1 MIFSKILKKFILL
14 FLFFFLNT
22 TAAKEVLD
30 KIAVIVGDGVVLES
44 QFNLK
49 FKRYIQ
55 EFSKQNPNQPLPP
68 ERFLKKQILENLII
82 EELLFQKAEKFGV
95 RISDQELNDYMQRL
109 ASSNNLSLDEFVNEV
124 STEGDFQDFRKDLR
138 NNLIIQRVQRG
149 LVRPK
154 VFISDQ
160 EIKNYIGSTDGQNS
174 ILVEYKINQIL
185 VKSKIPADEVY
196 RKLSDGK
203 NFNALK
209 REYDE
214 SNDNEIPKWQKISEL
229 PSLFNIV
236 KDMQIGEFSEAL
248 KTGAGYYFIK
258 LEDKKGD
265 TVKIENQALVR
276 HILVQTSEIR
286 SDKQAEQLIKEIKD
300 RVIAGED
307 FRVLARLYSDDPGS
321 KLDGGNLGWSTSDK
335 YDPTFKKV
343 IDESSLNIVSDV
355 FKSSFGFHILEVLD
369 RREKDVSSEL
379 QKDKAFR
386 IIFERKYEEQL
397 ERTLQELRAES
408 YVNIKIKI

>member
-1 MIFSKILKKFILL
+1 MIFSKILKKFI
-14 FLFFFLNT
+14 FLFIFFSLNA

-49 FKRYIQ
+49 FNRYIQ

-68 ERFLKKQILENLII
+68 ESFLKKQILENLII
-82 EELLFQKAEKFGV
+82 EELLFQKAKKFGV
-95 RISDQELNDYMQRL
+95 RISDQELNDYMERL
-109 ASSNNLSLDEFVNEV
+109 ASSNNLSLDEFINKV
-124 STEGDFQDFRKDLR
+124 STEGNFQNFRKDLR

-149 LVRPK
+149 LVGPK

-160 EIKNYIGSTDGQNS
+160 EIKNYIESTDGQNS

-185 VKSKIPADEVY
+185 VKSKILADEVY
-196 RKLSDGK
+196 RKLSDGE
-203 NFNALK
+203 NFNTLK

-214 SNDNEIPKWQKISEL
+214 SNDDEIPKWQKISEL
-229 PSLFNIV
+229 PSLFNIA
-236 KDMQIGEFSEAL
+236 KDMQIDDFSEPL
-248 KTGAGYYFIK
+248 KSGAGYYFIK

-265 TVKIENQALVR
+265 TVKIEKQDLVR

-286 SDKQAEQLIKEIKD
+286 SDKQAEELIKEIKD
-300 RVIAGED
+300 RVIAGEE

-343 IDESSLNIVSDV
+343 IDESNLNIVSDV

>member
-1 MIFSKILKKFILL
+1 MIFSKILKKFI
-14 FLFFFLNT
+14 FLFIFFSLNA

-44 QFNLK
+44 QFNFK
-49 FKRYIQ
+49 FNRYIQ
-55 EFSKQNPNQPLPP
+55 EFLKQNPNQPLPP
-68 ERFLKKQILENLII
+68 ESFLKKQILENLII
-82 EELLFQKAEKFGV
+82 EELLFQKAKKFGV
-95 RISDQELNDYMQRL
+95 RISDQELNDYMERL
-109 ASSNNLSLDEFVNEV
+109 ASSNNLSLDEFINKV

-185 VKSKIPADEVY
+185 VKSKNLADEVY
-196 RKLSDGK
+196 QKLSDGK
-203 NFNALK
+203 NFNELK
-209 REYDE
+209 KEYDE
-214 SNDNEIPKWQKISEL
+214 SNDDEIPKWQKISEL
-229 PSLFNIV
+229 PSLFSIA
-236 KDMQIGEFSEAL
+236 KDMQIDDFSEAL
-248 KTGAGYYFIK
+248 KSGAGYYLIK

-265 TVKIENQALVR
+265 TVKIEKQALVR

-286 SDKQAEQLIKEIKD
+286 SDKQAEELIKEIKD
-300 RVIAGED
+300 RVIAGEE

-343 IDESSLNIVSDV
+343 IDESNLNMVSDV
-355 FKSSFGFHILEVLD
+355 FKSSFGFHILEVMD

-408 YVNIKIKI
+408 YVDIKIKI

>member
-1 MIFSKILKKFILL
+1 MIFSKILKKFI
-14 FLFFFLNT
+14 FLFIFFSLNA

-49 FKRYIQ
+49 FNRYIQ

-68 ERFLKKQILENLII
+68 ESFLKKQILENLII

-95 RISDQELNDYMQRL
+95 RISDQELNDYMERL
-109 ASSNNLSLDEFVNEV
+109 ASSNNLSLEEFINEV
-124 STEGDFQDFRKDLR
+124 STGGDFQDFRKDLR

-154 VFISDQ
+154 VFITDQ
-160 EIKNYIGSTDGQNS
+160 EIKNYIGSVDGQNS
-174 ILVEYKINQIL
+174 ILVEYKIDQIL
-185 VKSKIPADEVY
+185 VKSKILADEVY

-209 REYDE
+209 IEYDE
-214 SNDNEIPKWQKISEL
+214 SNDEEIPKWQKISEL
-229 PSLFNIV
+229 PSLFNIA
-236 KDMQIGEFSEAL
+236 KDMQIDDFSEAL
-248 KTGAGYYFIK
+248 KSGAGYYFIK
-258 LEDKKGD
+258 LVDKKGD
-265 TVKIENQALVR
+265 TVKIEKQDLVR

-286 SDKQAEQLIKEIKD
+286 SDKQAEELIKEIKD
-300 RVIAGED
+300 RVIAGEE

-343 IDESSLNIVSDV
+343 IDESNLNIVSDV

>member
-1 MIFSKILKKFILL
+1 MIFSKILKKFI
-14 FLFFFLNT
+14 FLFIFFSLNA

-44 QFNLK
+44 QFNFK
-49 FKRYIQ
+49 FNRYIQ
-55 EFSKQNPNQPLPP
+55 EFLKQNPNQPLPP
-68 ERFLKKQILENLII
+68 ESFLKKQILENLII
-82 EELLFQKAEKFGV
+82 EELLFQKAKKFGV
-95 RISDQELNDYMQRL
+95 RISDQELNDYMERL
-109 ASSNNLSLDEFVNEV
+109 ASSNNLSLDEFINKV

-185 VKSKIPADEVY
+185 VKSKNLADEVY
-196 RKLSDGK
+196 QKLSDGK
-203 NFNALK
+203 NFNELK
-209 REYDE
+209 KEYDE
-214 SNDNEIPKWQKISEL
+214 SNDDEIPKWQKISEL
-229 PSLFNIV
+229 PSLFSIA
-236 KDMQIGEFSEAL
+236 KDMQIDDFSEAL
-248 KTGAGYYFIK
+248 KSGAGYYLIK

-265 TVKIENQALVR
+265 TVKIEKQALVR

-286 SDKQAEQLIKEIKD
+286 SDKQAEELIKEIKN
-300 RVIAGED
+300 RVIAGEE

-343 IDESSLNIVSDV
+343 IDESNLNMVSDV
-355 FKSSFGFHILEVLD
+355 FKSSFGFHILEVMD

-408 YVNIKIKI
+408 YVDIKIKI

>member
-1 MIFSKILKKFILL
+1 MIFSKILKKFICL
-14 FLFFFLNT
+14 FIFFSLNA

-49 FKRYIQ
+49 FNRYIQ

-68 ERFLKKQILENLII
+68 ESFLKKQILENLII
-82 EELLFQKAEKFGV
+82 EELLFQKAKKFGV
-95 RISDQELNDYMQRL
+95 RISDQELNDYMERL
-109 ASSNNLSLDEFVNEV
+109 ASSNNLSLDEFINKV

-185 VKSKIPADEVY
+185 VKSKNLADEVY
-196 RKLSDGK
+196 QKLSDGK
-203 NFNALK
+203 NFNELK
-209 REYDE
+209 KEYDE
-214 SNDNEIPKWQKISEL
+214 SNDDEIPKWQKISEL
-229 PSLFNIV
+229 PSLFSIA
-236 KDMQIGEFSEAL
+236 KDMQIDDFSEAL
-248 KTGAGYYFIK
+248 KSGAGYYLIK

-265 TVKIENQALVR
+265 TVKIEKQALVR

-286 SDKQAEQLIKEIKD
+286 SDKQAEELIKEIKD
-300 RVIAGED
+300 RVIAGEE

-343 IDESSLNIVSDV
+343 IDESNLNMVSDV
-355 FKSSFGFHILEVLD
+355 FKSSFGFHILEVMD

-408 YVNIKIKI
+408 YVDIKIKI

>member
-1 MIFSKILKKFILL
+1 MIFSKTLKKFIL
-14 FLFFFLNT
+14 FFIFFSLNA
-22 TAAKEVLD
+22 TATKEVLD

-44 QFNLK
+44 QFNFK
-49 FKRYIQ
+49 FNRYIQ

-68 ERFLKKQILENLII
+68 KSFLKKQILENLII

-95 RISDQELNDYMQRL
+95 RISDQELNDYMERL
-109 ASSNNLSLDEFVNEV
+109 ASSNNLSLDEFINKV

-149 LVRPK
+149 LVSPK

-185 VKSKIPADEVY
+185 VKSKNLADEVY
-196 RKLSDGK
+196 QKLSDGK
-203 NFNALK
+203 NFNELK

-214 SNDNEIPKWQKISEL
+214 SNDDEIPKWQKISEL
-229 PSLFNIV
+229 PSLFNIA
-236 KDMQIGEFSEAL
+236 KDMQIDDFSEAL
-248 KTGAGYYFIK
+248 KSGAGYYLIK

-265 TVKIENQALVR
+265 TVKIEKQDLVR

-286 SDKQAEQLIKEIKD
+286 SDKQAEELIKEIKD
-300 RVIAGED
+300 RVIAGEE

-321 KLDGGNLGWSTSDK
+321 KLDGGNLGWATSDK

-343 IDESSLNIVSDV
+343 IDESNLNIVSDV
-355 FKSSFGFHILEVLD
+355 FKSSFGFHILEVMD

-408 YVNIKIKI
+408 YVDIKIKI

>member
-1 MIFSKILKKFILL
+1 MIFSKILKKFIL
-14 FLFFFLNT
+14 FFIFFSLNA

-44 QFNLK
+44 QFNFK
-49 FKRYIQ
+49 FNRYIQ
-55 EFSKQNPNQPLPP
+55 EFLKQNPNQPLPP
-68 ERFLKKQILENLII
+68 ESFLKKQILENLII
-82 EELLFQKAEKFGV
+82 EELLFQKAKKFGV
-95 RISDQELNDYMQRL
+95 RISDQELNDYMERL
-109 ASSNNLSLDEFVNEV
+109 ASSNNLSLDEFINKV

-185 VKSKIPADEVY
+185 VKSKNLADEVY
-196 RKLSDGK
+196 QKLSDGK
-203 NFNALK
+203 DFNELK
-209 REYDE
+209 REYDA
-214 SNDNEIPKWQKISEL
+214 SNDDEIPKWQKISEL
-229 PSLFNIV
+229 PSLFSIA
-236 KDMQIGEFSEAL
+236 KDMQIDDFSEPL
-248 KTGAGYYFIK
+248 KSGAGYYFIK

-265 TVKIENQALVR
+265 TVKIEKQELVR

-286 SDKQAEQLIKEIKD
+286 SDKQAEELIKEIKD
-300 RVIAGED
+300 RVIAGEE

-343 IDESSLNIVSDV
+343 IDESTLNMVSDV
-355 FKSSFGFHILEVLD
+355 FKSSFGFHILEVMD

-408 YVNIKIKI
+408 YVDIKIKI

>member
-1 MIFSKILKKFILL
+1 MIFSKILKKFIL
-14 FLFFFLNT
+14 FFIFFSLNA

-44 QFNLK
+44 QFNFK
-49 FKRYIQ
+49 FNRYIQ
-55 EFSKQNPNQPLPP
+55 EFLKQNPNQPLPP
-68 ERFLKKQILENLII
+68 ESFLKKQILENLII
-82 EELLFQKAEKFGV
+82 EELLFQKAKKFGV
-95 RISDQELNDYMQRL
+95 RISDQELNDYMERL
-109 ASSNNLSLDEFVNEV
+109 ASSNNLSLDEFINKV

-185 VKSKIPADEVY
+185 VKSKNLADEVY
-196 RKLSDGK
+196 QKLSDGK
-203 NFNALK
+203 NFNELK
-209 REYDE
+209 KEYDE
-214 SNDNEIPKWQKISEL
+214 SNDDEIPKWQKISEL
-229 PSLFNIV
+229 PSLFSIA
-236 KDMQIGEFSEAL
+236 KDMQIDDFSEAL
-248 KTGAGYYFIK
+248 KSGAGYYLIK

-265 TVKIENQALVR
+265 TVKIEKQALVR

-286 SDKQAEQLIKEIKD
+286 SDKQAEELIKEIKN
-300 RVIAGED
+300 RVIAGEE

-343 IDESSLNIVSDV
+343 IDESNLNMVSDV
-355 FKSSFGFHILEVLD
+355 FKSSFGFHILEVMD

-408 YVNIKIKI
+408 YVDIKIKI

>member
-1 MIFSKILKKFILL
+1 MIFSKILKKFIL
-14 FLFFFLNT
+14 FFIFFSLNA

-44 QFNLK
+44 QFNFK
-49 FKRYIQ
+49 FNRYIQ

-68 ERFLKKQILENLII
+68 ESFLKKQILENLII

-95 RISDQELNDYMQRL
+95 RISDQELNDYMERL
-109 ASSNNLSLDEFVNEV
+109 ASSNNLSLDEFINKV

-185 VKSKIPADEVY
+185 VKSKNLADEVY

-203 NFNALK
+203 NFNELK
-209 REYDE
+209 REYDA
-214 SNDNEIPKWQKISEL
+214 SNDDEIPKWQKISEL
-229 PSLFNIV
+229 PSLFSIA
-236 KDMQIGEFSEAL
+236 KDMQIDDFSEAL
-248 KTGAGYYFIK
+248 KSGAGYYLIK

-265 TVKIENQALVR
+265 TVKIEKQDLVR

-286 SDKQAEQLIKEIKD
+286 SDKQAEELIKEIKD
-300 RVIAGED
+300 RLIAGEE

-343 IDESSLNIVSDV
+343 IDESNLNIVSDV
-355 FKSSFGFHILEVLD
+355 FKSSFGFHILEVMD

-408 YVNIKIKI
+408 YVDIKIKI

>member
-1 MIFSKILKKFILL
+1 MIFSKILKKFI
-14 FLFFFLNT
+14 FLFIFFSLNA

-49 FKRYIQ
+49 FNRYIQ

-68 ERFLKKQILENLII
+68 ESFLKKQILENLII

-95 RISDQELNDYMQRL
+95 RISDQELNDYMERL
-109 ASSNNLSLDEFVNEV
+109 ASSNNLSLEEFVNEV
-124 STEGDFQDFRKDLR
+124 STGGDFQDFRKDLR

-154 VFISDQ
+154 VFITDQ
-160 EIKNYIGSTDGQNS
+160 EIKNYIGSVDGQNS
-174 ILVEYKINQIL
+174 ILVEYKIDQIL
-185 VKSKIPADEVY
+185 VKSKILADEVY

-209 REYDE
+209 IEYDE
-214 SNDNEIPKWQKISEL
+214 SNDKEIPKWQKISEL
-229 PSLFNIV
+229 PSLFNIA
-236 KDMQIGEFSEAL
+236 KDMQIDDFSEAL
-248 KTGAGYYFIK
+248 KSGAGYYFIK
-258 LEDKKGD
+258 LLDKKGD
-265 TVKIENQALVR
+265 TVKIEKQDLVR
-276 HILVQTSEIR
+276 H
-286 SDKQAEQLIKEIKD
+286 KD
-300 RVIAGED
+300 RVIAGEE

-343 IDESSLNIVSDV
+343 IDESNLNMVSDV
-355 FKSSFGFHILEVLD
+355 FKSSFGFHILEVMD

>member
-109 ASSNNLSLDEFVNEV
+109 ATSNNLSLDEFVNEV

>member
-1 MIFSKILKKFILL
+1 MIFSKILKKFIL
-14 FLFFFLNT
+14 FFIFFSLNA

-44 QFNLK
+44 QFNFK
-49 FKRYIQ
+49 FNRYIQ
-55 EFSKQNPNQPLPP
+55 EFLKQNPNQPLPP
-68 ERFLKKQILENLII
+68 ESFLKKQILENLII
-82 EELLFQKAEKFGV
+82 EELLFQKAKKFGV
-95 RISDQELNDYMQRL
+95 RISDQELNDYMERL
-109 ASSNNLSLDEFVNEV
+109 ASSNNLSLDEFINKI

-185 VKSKIPADEVY
+185 VKSKNLADEVY

-203 NFNALK
+203 NFNELK
-209 REYDE
+209 REYDA
-214 SNDNEIPKWQKISEL
+214 SNDDEIPKWQKISEL
-229 PSLFNIV
+229 PSLFSIA
-236 KDMQIGEFSEAL
+236 KDMQIDDFSEAL
-248 KTGAGYYFIK
+248 KSGAGYYLIK

-265 TVKIENQALVR
+265 TVKIEKQDLVR

-286 SDKQAEQLIKEIKD
+286 SEKQAEELIKEIKD
-300 RVIAGED
+300 RIIAGEE

-343 IDESSLNIVSDV
+343 IDESTLNMVSDV
-355 FKSSFGFHILEVLD
+355 FKSSFGFHILEVMD

-379 QKDKAFR
+379 QKDKAFS
-386 IIFERKYEEQL
+386 IIFERKFEEQL

-408 YVNIKIKI
+408 YVDIKIKI

>member
-1 MIFSKILKKFILL
+1 MIFSKILKKFI
-14 FLFFFLNT
+14 FLFIFFSLNV

-49 FKRYIQ
+49 FNRYIQ

-68 ERFLKKQILENLII
+68 ESFLKKQILENLII

-95 RISDQELNDYMQRL
+95 RISDQELNDYMKRL
-109 ASSNNLSLDEFVNEV
+109 ASSNNLSLEEFINEV
-124 STEGDFQDFRKDLR
+124 STGGDFQDFRKDLR

-154 VFISDQ
+154 VFITDQ
-160 EIKNYIGSTDGQNS
+160 EIKNYIGSVDGQNS
-174 ILVEYKINQIL
+174 ILVEYKIDQIL
-185 VKSKIPADEVY
+185 VKSKILADEVY

-209 REYDE
+209 IEYDE
-214 SNDNEIPKWQKISEL
+214 GNDEEIPKWQKISEL
-229 PSLFNIV
+229 PSLFNIA
-236 KDMQIGEFSEAL
+236 KDMQIDDFSEAL
-248 KTGAGYYFIK
+248 ESGAGYYFIK
-258 LEDKKGD
+258 LVDKKGD
-265 TVKIENQALVR
+265 TVKIEKQDLVR

-286 SDKQAEQLIKEIKD
+286 SDKQAEELIKEIKD
-300 RVIAGED
+300 RVIAGEE

-343 IDESSLNIVSDV
+343 IDESNLNIVSDV

-379 QKDKAFR
+379 QKDQAFR

>member
-1 MIFSKILKKFILL
+1 MIFSKILKKFIL
-14 FLFFFLNT
+14 FFIFFSLNA

-44 QFNLK
+44 QFNFK
-49 FKRYIQ
+49 FNRYIQ
-55 EFSKQNPNQPLPP
+55 EFLKQNPNQPLPP
-68 ERFLKKQILENLII
+68 ESFLKKQILENLII
-82 EELLFQKAEKFGV
+82 EELLFQKAKKFGV
-95 RISDQELNDYMQRL
+95 RISDQELNDYMERL
-109 ASSNNLSLDEFVNEV
+109 ASSNNLSLDEFINKI

-185 VKSKIPADEVY
+185 VKSKNLADEVY

-203 NFNALK
+203 NFNELK
-209 REYDE
+209 REYDA
-214 SNDNEIPKWQKISEL
+214 SNDDEIPKWQKISEL
-229 PSLFNIV
+229 PSLFSIA
-236 KDMQIGEFSEAL
+236 KDMQIDDFSEAL
-248 KTGAGYYFIK
+248 KSGAGYYLIK

-265 TVKIENQALVR
+265 TVKIEKQDLVR

-286 SDKQAEQLIKEIKD
+286 SEKQAEELIKEIKD
-300 RVIAGED
+300 RIIAGEE

-343 IDESSLNIVSDV
+343 IDESNLNTVSDV

-379 QKDKAFR
+379 QKDKAFS
-386 IIFERKYEEQL
+386 IIFERKFEEQL

-408 YVNIKIKI
+408 YVDIKIKI

>member
-1 MIFSKILKKFILL
+1 MIFSKILKKFIL
-14 FLFFFLNT
+14 FFIFFSLNA

-44 QFNLK
+44 QFNFK
-49 FKRYIQ
+49 FNRYIQ

-68 ERFLKKQILENLII
+68 ESFLKKQILENLII
-82 EELLFQKAEKFGV
+82 EELLFQKAKKFGV
-95 RISDQELNDYMQRL
+95 RISDQELNDYMERL
-109 ASSNNLSLDEFVNEV
+109 ASSNNLSLDEFINKV

-185 VKSKIPADEVY
+185 VKSKNLADEVY
-196 RKLSDGK
+196 QKLSDGK
-203 NFNALK
+203 NFNELK
-209 REYDE
+209 KEYDE
-214 SNDNEIPKWQKISEL
+214 SNDDEIPKWQKISEL
-229 PSLFNIV
+229 PSLFNIA
-236 KDMQIGEFSEAL
+236 KDMQIDDFSEAL
-248 KTGAGYYFIK
+248 KSGAGYYLIK

-265 TVKIENQALVR
+265 TVKIEKQDLVR

-286 SDKQAEQLIKEIKD
+286 SDKQAEELIKEIKD
-300 RVIAGED
+300 RVIAGEE

-343 IDESSLNIVSDV
+343 IDESNLNMVSDV
-355 FKSSFGFHILEVLD
+355 FKSSFGFHILEVMD

-408 YVNIKIKI
+408 YVDIKIKI

>member
-1 MIFSKILKKFILL
+1 MIFSKILKKFI
-14 FLFFFLNT
+14 FLFIFFSLNA

-44 QFNLK
+44 QFNFK
-49 FKRYIQ
+49 FNRYIQ
-55 EFSKQNPNQPLPP
+55 EFLKQNPNQPLPP
-68 ERFLKKQILENLII
+68 ESFLKKQILENLII
-82 EELLFQKAEKFGV
+82 EELLFQKAKKFGV
-95 RISDQELNDYMQRL
+95 RISDQELNDYMERL
-109 ASSNNLSLDEFVNEV
+109 ASSNNLSLDEFINKV

-185 VKSKIPADEVY
+185 VKSKNLADEVY
-196 RKLSDGK
+196 QKLSDGK
-203 NFNALK
+203 NFNELK
-209 REYDE
+209 KEYDE
-214 SNDNEIPKWQKISEL
+214 SNDDEIPKWQKISEL
-229 PSLFNIV
+229 PSLFSIA
-236 KDMQIGEFSEAL
+236 KDMQIDDFSEAL
-248 KTGAGYYFIK
+248 KSGAGYYLIK

-265 TVKIENQALVR
+265 TVKIEKQALVR

-286 SDKQAEQLIKEIKD
+286 SDKQAEELIKEIKD
-300 RVIAGED
+300 RVIAGEE

-343 IDESSLNIVSDV
+343 IDESNLNIVSDV

-408 YVNIKIKI
+408 YVDIKIKI

>member
-1 MIFSKILKKFILL
+1 MIFSKILKKFIL
-14 FLFFFLNT
+14 FFIFFSLNA

-44 QFNLK
+44 QFNFK
-49 FKRYIQ
+49 FNRYIQ

-68 ERFLKKQILENLII
+68 KSFLKKQILENLII

-95 RISDQELNDYMQRL
+95 RISDQELNDYMERL
-109 ASSNNLSLDEFVNEV
+109 ASSNNLSLDEFINKV

-185 VKSKIPADEVY
+185 VKSKNLADEVY

-203 NFNALK
+203 NFNELK
-209 REYDE
+209 REYDA
-214 SNDNEIPKWQKISEL
+214 SNDDEIPKWQKISEL
-229 PSLFNIV
+229 PSLFSIA
-236 KDMQIGEFSEAL
+236 KDMQIDDFSEAL
-248 KTGAGYYFIK
+248 KSGAGYYLIK

-265 TVKIENQALVR
+265 TVKIEKQDLVR

-286 SDKQAEQLIKEIKD
+286 SEKQAEELIKEIKD
-300 RVIAGED
+300 RIIAGEE

-343 IDESSLNIVSDV
+343 IDESNLNIVSDV
-355 FKSSFGFHILEVLD
+355 FKSSFGFHILEVMD

-379 QKDKAFR
+379 QKDKAFS

-408 YVNIKIKI
+408 YVDIKIKI

>member
-1 MIFSKILKKFILL
+1 MIFSKILKKFILFFIL
-14 FLFFFLNT
+14 FSLNA

-44 QFNLK
+44 QFNFK
-49 FKRYIQ
+49 FNRYIQ
-55 EFSKQNPNQPLPP
+55 EFLKQNPNQPLPP
-68 ERFLKKQILENLII
+68 ESFLKKQILENLII
-82 EELLFQKAEKFGV
+82 EELLFQKAKKFGV
-95 RISDQELNDYMQRL
+95 RISDQELNDYMERL
-109 ASSNNLSLDEFVNEV
+109 ASSNNLSLDEFINKV

-160 EIKNYIGSTDGQNS
+160 EIKNYIGSADGQNS

-185 VKSKIPADEVY
+185 VKSKNLADEVY
-196 RKLSDGK
+196 QKLSDGK
-203 NFNALK
+203 NFNELK
-209 REYDE
+209 KEYDE
-214 SNDNEIPKWQKISEL
+214 SDDDEIPKWQKISEL
-229 PSLFNIV
+229 PSLFSIA
-236 KDMQIGEFSEAL
+236 KDMQIDDFSEAL
-248 KTGAGYYFIK
+248 KSGAGYYLIK

-265 TVKIENQALVR
+265 TVKIEKQNLVR

-286 SDKQAEQLIKEIKD
+286 SDKQAEELIKEIKD
-300 RVIAGED
+300 RVIAGEE

-343 IDESSLNIVSDV
+343 IDESNLNMVSDV
-355 FKSSFGFHILEVLD
+355 FKSSFGFHILEVMD

-408 YVNIKIKI
+408 YVDIKIKI

>member
-1 MIFSKILKKFILL
+1 MIFSKILKKFIL
-14 FLFFFLNT
+14 FFIFFSLNA
-22 TAAKEVLD
+22 TATKEVLD

-44 QFNLK
+44 EFNLK
-49 FKRYIQ
+49 FNRYIQ

-68 ERFLKKQILENLII
+68 ENFLKKQILENLII

-95 RISDQELNDYMQRL
+95 RISDQELNDYMERL
-109 ASSNNLSLDEFVNEV
+109 ASSNNLSLDEFINKV
-124 STEGDFQDFRKDLR
+124 STEGNFQNFRKDLR
-138 NNLIIQRVQRG
+138 SNLIIQRVQRG
-149 LVRPK
+149 LVGPK

-160 EIKNYIGSTDGQNS
+160 EIKNYIESTDGQNS

-185 VKSKIPADEVY
+185 VKSKILADEVY

-209 REYDE
+209 IEYDE
-214 SNDNEIPKWQKISEL
+214 SNDEEIPKWQKISEL
-229 PSLFNIV
+229 PSLFNIA
-236 KDMQIGEFSEAL
+236 KDMQIDDFSEAL
-248 KTGAGYYFIK
+248 KSGAGYYFIK
-258 LEDKKGD
+258 LVDKKGD
-265 TVKIENQALVR
+265 TVKIEKQDLVR

-286 SDKQAEQLIKEIKD
+286 SDKQAEELIKEIKD
-300 RVIAGED
+300 RVTAGEE

-343 IDESSLNIVSDV
+343 IDESNLNIISDV

>member
-1 MIFSKILKKFILL
+1 MIFSKILKKFIL
-14 FLFFFLNT
+14 FFIFFSLNT

-44 QFNLK
+44 QFNFK
-49 FKRYIQ
+49 FNRYIQ

-68 ERFLKKQILENLII
+68 ESFLKKQILENLII
-82 EELLFQKAEKFGV
+82 EELLFQKAKKFGV
-95 RISDQELNDYMQRL
+95 RISDQELNDYMERL
-109 ASSNNLSLDEFVNEV
+109 ASSNNLSLDEFINKV

-185 VKSKIPADEVY
+185 VKSKNLADEVY
-196 RKLSDGK
+196 QKLSDGK
-203 NFNALK
+203 DFNELK
-209 REYDE
+209 REYDA
-214 SNDNEIPKWQKISEL
+214 SNDDEIPKWQKISEL
-229 PSLFNIV
+229 PSLFSIA
-236 KDMQIGEFSEAL
+236 KDMQIDDFSEAL
-248 KTGAGYYFIK
+248 KSGAGYYLIK

-265 TVKIENQALVR
+265 TVKIEKQDLVR

-286 SDKQAEQLIKEIKD
+286 SDKQAEELIKEIKD
-300 RVIAGED
+300 RVIAGEE

-343 IDESSLNIVSDV
+343 IDESTLNMVSDV
-355 FKSSFGFHILEVLD
+355 FKSSFGFHILEVMD

-379 QKDKAFR
+379 QKDKAFS

-408 YVNIKIKI
+408 YVDIKIKI

>member
-1 MIFSKILKKFILL
+1 MIFSKILKKFI
-14 FLFFFLNT
+14 FLFIFFSLNA

-49 FKRYIQ
+49 FNRYIQ

-68 ERFLKKQILENLII
+68 ESFLKKQILENLII

-95 RISDQELNDYMQRL
+95 KISDQELNNYMERL
-109 ASSNNLSLDEFVNEV
+109 ASSNNLSLEEFVNEV
-124 STEGDFQDFRKDLR
+124 STGGDFQDFRKDLR

-149 LVRPK
+149 LVGPK

-160 EIKNYIGSTDGQNS
+160 EIKNYIESTDGQNS

-185 VKSKIPADEVY
+185 VKSKILADEVY
-196 RKLSDGK
+196 RKLSDGE
-203 NFNALK
+203 NFNTLK

-214 SNDNEIPKWQKISEL
+214 SNDDEIPKWQKISEL
-229 PSLFNIV
+229 PSLFNIA
-236 KDMQIGEFSEAL
+236 KDMQIDDFSEPL
-248 KTGAGYYFIK
+248 KSGAGYYFIK

-265 TVKIENQALVR
+265 TVKIEKQDLVR

-286 SDKQAEQLIKEIKD
+286 SDKQAEELIKEIKD
-300 RVIAGED
+300 RVIAGEE

-343 IDESSLNIVSDV
+343 IDESNLNIVSDV

-379 QKDKAFR
+379 QKDQAFR

>member
-1 MIFSKILKKFILL
+1 MIFSKILKKFIL
-14 FLFFFLNT
+14 FFIFFSLNA

-44 QFNLK
+44 QFNFK
-49 FKRYIQ
+49 FNRYIQ
-55 EFSKQNPNQPLPP
+55 EFLKQNPNQPLPP
-68 ERFLKKQILENLII
+68 ESFLKKQILENLII
-82 EELLFQKAEKFGV
+82 EELLFQKAKKFGV
-95 RISDQELNDYMQRL
+95 RISDQELNDYMERL
-109 ASSNNLSLDEFVNEV
+109 ASSNNLSLDEFINKV
-124 STEGDFQDFRKDLR
+124 SIEGDFQDFRKDLK

-185 VKSKIPADEVY
+185 VKSKNLADEVY
-196 RKLSDGK
+196 QKLSDGK
-203 NFNALK
+203 NFNELK
-209 REYDE
+209 KEYDE
-214 SNDNEIPKWQKISEL
+214 SNDDEIPKWQKISEL
-229 PSLFNIV
+229 PSLFSIA
-236 KDMQIGEFSEAL
+236 KDMQIDDFSEAL
-248 KTGAGYYFIK
+248 KSGAGYYLIK

-265 TVKIENQALVR
+265 TVKIEKQALVR

-286 SDKQAEQLIKEIKD
+286 SDKQAEELIKEIKD
-300 RVIAGED
+300 RVIAGEE

-343 IDESSLNIVSDV
+343 IDESNLNMVSDV
-355 FKSSFGFHILEVLD
+355 FKSSFGFHILEVMD

-408 YVNIKIKI
+408 YVDIKIKI

>member
-1 MIFSKILKKFILL
+1 MIFSKILKKFIL
-14 FLFFFLNT
+14 FFIFFSLNA

-44 QFNLK
+44 QFNFK
-49 FKRYIQ
+49 FNRYIQ
-55 EFSKQNPNQPLPP
+55 EFLKQNPNQPLPP
-68 ERFLKKQILENLII
+68 ESFLKKQILENLII

-95 RISDQELNDYMQRL
+95 RISDQELNDYMERL
-109 ASSNNLSLDEFVNEV
+109 ASSNNLSLDEFINKV

-185 VKSKIPADEVY
+185 VKSKNLADEVY
-196 RKLSDGK
+196 QKLSDGK
-203 NFNALK
+203 NFNELK
-209 REYDE
+209 KEYDE
-214 SNDNEIPKWQKISEL
+214 SNDDEIPKWQKISEL
-229 PSLFNIV
+229 PSLFNIA
-236 KDMQIGEFSEAL
+236 KDMQIDDFSEAL
-248 KTGAGYYFIK
+248 KSGAGYYLIK

-265 TVKIENQALVR
+265 TVKIEKQALVR

-286 SDKQAEQLIKEIKD
+286 SDKQAEELIKEIKD
-300 RVIAGED
+300 RVIAGEE

-343 IDESSLNIVSDV
+343 IDESNLNMVSDV
-355 FKSSFGFHILEVLD
+355 FKSSFGFHILEVMD

-408 YVNIKIKI
+408 YVDIKIKI

>member
-1 MIFSKILKKFILL
+1 MIFSKILKKFIL
-14 FLFFFLNT
+14 FFIFFSLNA

-44 QFNLK
+44 QFNFK
-49 FKRYIQ
+49 FNRYIQ
-55 EFSKQNPNQPLPP
+55 EFLKQNPNQPLPP
-68 ERFLKKQILENLII
+68 ESFLKKQILENLII
-82 EELLFQKAEKFGV
+82 EELLFQKAKKFGV
-95 RISDQELNDYMQRL
+95 RISDQELNDYMERL
-109 ASSNNLSLDEFVNEV
+109 ASSNNLSLDEFINKV

-185 VKSKIPADEVY
+185 VKSKNLANEVY
-196 RKLSDGK
+196 QKLSDGK
-203 NFNALK
+203 NFNELK
-209 REYDE
+209 KEYDE
-214 SNDNEIPKWQKISEL
+214 SNDDEIPKWQKISEL
-229 PSLFNIV
+229 PSLFSIA
-236 KDMQIGEFSEAL
+236 KDMQIDDFSEAL
-248 KTGAGYYFIK
+248 KSGAGYYLIK

-265 TVKIENQALVR
+265 TVKIEKQALVR

-286 SDKQAEQLIKEIKD
+286 SDKQAEELIKEIKN
-300 RVIAGED
+300 RVIAGEE

-343 IDESSLNIVSDV
+343 IDESNLNMVSDV
-355 FKSSFGFHILEVLD
+355 FKSSFGFHILEVMD

-408 YVNIKIKI
+408 YVDIKIKI

>member
-1 MIFSKILKKFILL
+1 MIFSKILKKFIL
-14 FLFFFLNT
+14 FFIFFSLNA

-44 QFNLK
+44 QFNFK
-49 FKRYIQ
+49 FNRYIQ
-55 EFSKQNPNQPLPP
+55 EFLKQNPNQPLPP
-68 ERFLKKQILENLII
+68 ESFLKKQILENLII
-82 EELLFQKAEKFGV
+82 EELLFQKAKKFGV
-95 RISDQELNDYMQRL
+95 RISDQELNDYMERL
-109 ASSNNLSLDEFVNEV
+109 ASSNNLSLDEFINKV

-185 VKSKIPADEVY
+185 VKSKNLADEVY
-196 RKLSDGK
+196 QKLSDGK
-203 NFNALK
+203 NFNELK
-209 REYDE
+209 KEYDE
-214 SNDNEIPKWQKISEL
+214 SNDDEIPKWQKISEL
-229 PSLFNIV
+229 PSLFSIA
-236 KDMQIGEFSEAL
+236 KDMQIDDFSEAL
-248 KTGAGYYFIK
+248 KSGAGYYLIK

-265 TVKIENQALVR
+265 TVKIEKQALVR

-286 SDKQAEQLIKEIKD
+286 SDKQAEELIKEIKD
-300 RVIAGED
+300 RVIAGEE

-343 IDESSLNIVSDV
+343 IDESNLNMVSDV
-355 FKSSFGFHILEVLD
+355 FKSSFGFHILEVMD

-408 YVNIKIKI
+408 YVDIKIKI

>member
-1 MIFSKILKKFILL
+1 MIFSKILKKFIL
-14 FLFFFLNT
+14 FFIFFSLNA

-44 QFNLK
+44 QFNFK
-49 FKRYIQ
+49 FNRYIQ

-68 ERFLKKQILENLII
+68 ESFLKKQILENLII
-82 EELLFQKAEKFGV
+82 EELLFQKAKKFGV
-95 RISDQELNDYMQRL
+95 RISDQELNDYMERL
-109 ASSNNLSLDEFVNEV
+109 ASSNNLSLDEFINKV

-185 VKSKIPADEVY
+185 VKSKNLADEVY
-196 RKLSDGK
+196 QKLSDGK
-203 NFNALK
+203 NFNELK
-209 REYDE
+209 KEYDE
-214 SNDNEIPKWQKISEL
+214 SDDDEIPKWQKISEL
-229 PSLFNIV
+229 PSLFNIA
-236 KDMQIGEFSEAL
+236 KDMQIDDFSEAL
-248 KTGAGYYFIK
+248 KSGAGYYFIK

-265 TVKIENQALVR
+265 TVKIEKQDLVR

-286 SDKQAEQLIKEIKD
+286 SDKQAEELIKEIKD
-300 RVIAGED
+300 RVTAGEE

-343 IDESSLNIVSDV
+343 IDESNLNMVSDV
-355 FKSSFGFHILEVLD
+355 FKSSFGFHILEVMD

-408 YVNIKIKI
+408 YVDIKIKI